1 MDVNWSNSESQ
12 KSLRTV
18 LKWEIQHLLHRLSE
32 TGEETLLLTA
42 NTREFHVAGLG
53 SEKGCEFL
61 NSTNV
66 AEIKSKF
73 LSFCTA
79 CGDDSDDS
87 FPLKYFQWASCDVAT
102 ARNTYLKSIKR
113 KRNSIQGS
121 AKRKKLAPQHRLSH
135 QLTGRN
141 HGHGDNAQEITRR
154 KGIPVK
160 CEPQFE
166 SEDLNF
172 EQENCLENEESGVEN
187 ELIYNSFRE
196 KFLKLNFPGENSYS
210 DDQGSTHRN
219 ATCRSNATCRTNATS
234 ICEGECK
241 GLNENDVESFGIVHT
256 SQDMKACSNND
267 NTAMACSSGESLS
280 LLTNRDEHG
289 ISSLSDFMSLI
300 QTSEIS
306 DIPKTCQNTKSLISV
321 LKPNLHMKIKL
332 DSSGDSPVG
341 KGYKTPKKKSQK
353 KSKLRKRSKQLSP
366 FKSSRVVKQ
375 ESELD
380 SNAVHVKQEFDDMDS
395 YTNNNDEMETGTLT
409 SQSNSSVKQSP
420 SKSKHSKSR
429 RPVTPKSLKN
439 FNADIK
445 DEPSSQSY
453 VRPPGKLF
461 KSPAVDE
468 PSHETALLDITKL
481 AVGRYQCPV
490 CYLTTRD
497 RHDLKR
503 HLRTHSKE
511 KPYQCVLCDRKFTRR
526 WDFENHLLQ
535 KHGCSDAHAYRSYT
549 KSLPTLSNDE
559 SYSKFVAMLLKGIQ
573 EGKTGL
579 DLLVENNGKDV
590 SKTTKTESDLYP
602 ENDDNEDERHDLSDE
617 ESESD
622 NEGNETDNQSTK
634 KQTALTTVP
643 STFSDE
649 NLNSNSA
656 DLEPDPSYTEKLQS
670 KDPDEKSCAEDS
682 DTNDNGD
689 SNDTEIGGYLA
700 SDHEESPKDVET
712 RNFHG
717 LFDIK
722 QDMNI

>member
-87 FPLKYFQWASCDVAT
+87 FPLNQKEE
-102 ARNTYLKSIKR
+102 K
-113 KRNSIQGS
+113 
-121 AKRKKLAPQHRLSH
+121 QH
-135 QLTGRN
+135 
-141 HGHGDNAQEITRR
+141 TR
-154 KGIPVK
+154 
-160 CEPQFE
+160 
-166 SEDLNF
+166 
-172 EQENCLENEESGVEN
+172 
-187 ELIYNSFRE
+187 
-196 KFLKLNFPGENSYS
+196 
-210 DDQGSTHRN
+210 
-219 ATCRSNATCRTNATS
+219 
-234 ICEGECK
+234 
-241 GLNENDVESFGIVHT
+241 
-256 SQDMKACSNND
+256 
-267 NTAMACSSGESLS
+267 
-280 LLTNRDEHG
+280 
-289 ISSLSDFMSLI
+289 
-300 QTSEIS
+300 
-306 DIPKTCQNTKSLISV
+306 
-321 LKPNLHMKIKL
+321 
-332 DSSGDSPVG
+332 
-341 KGYKTPKKKSQK
+341 KSQ
-353 KSKLRKRSKQLSP
+353 
-366 FKSSRVVKQ
+366 
-375 ESELD
+375 EE
-380 SNAVHVKQEFDDMDS
+380 
-395 YTNNNDEMETGTLT
+395 
-409 SQSNSSVKQSP
+409 
-420 SKSKHSKSR
+420 
-429 RPVTPKSLKN
+429 
-439 FNADIK
+439 
-445 DEPSSQSY
+445 
-453 VRPPGKLF
+453 
-461 KSPAVDE
+461 
-468 PSHETALLDITKL
+468 
-481 AVGRYQCPV
+481 
-490 CYLTTRD
+490 
-497 RHDLKR
+497 
-503 HLRTHSKE
+503 
-511 KPYQCVLCDRKFTRR
+511 
-526 WDFENHLLQ
+526 
-535 KHGCSDAHAYRSYT
+535 
-549 KSLPTLSNDE
+549 
-559 SYSKFVAMLLKGIQ
+559 KGIQ